1 MFKRGGAGGA
11 YKVGERGAAA
21 QYDCMTLDQIAALPV
36 ADWAEDNAHLYLWV
50 TNAFIE
56 AGFNLMREWGFTYKT
71 MITWRKNQI
80 GMGLYFRN
88 STEHVL
94 FGVRGKLKLQRRDL
108 RTDFEAP
115 RRRHSEKPD
124 AFYDLV
130 EAASPGPY
138 IEIFARRQRFNWD
151 VAGNEVYSA
160 IPELAAASDIEARML
175 RERADG

>member
-11 YKVGERGAAA
+11 YKAGERGAAA